1 MVTSSAVPRRSA
13 LFHTAAIFGFSLGQ
27 YVVAFAASALI
38 SRSLGPHLRGVYYLP
53 VLVAA
58 TVTVVGK
65 MGIDQANVY
74 LHATR
79 GVALARLSAQN
90 GLVAL
95 IAGVVGCVFT
105 LSLPWILPAVFGD
118 TPVVFLF
125 LAGLTIP
132 FAIHSQFCA
141 GLLSLAGRPTAPFRA
156 GLIGSVCQVSLLI
169 ALILSEAVSVTAIL
183 LVAVITGVVSWGVIA
198 HAVGEFT
205 DSWIG
210 WDPTLIW
217 SSLRSSLV
225 LHAGMLLL
233 FLHLRLDMF
242 MVEAW
247 MGPEA
252 LGHYSLSV
260 ILSETLML
268 ATDAVALA
276 ILPGQVANTLAEA
289 GARALRAA
297 RANLVIGASVATAW
311 AIVGGTV
318 VRVIFGAEYMPAVLP
333 MLVLL
338 PGMVLLGMQRVAG
351 APVLRAGRPGIM
363 LSIYLASLTC
373 NLVLNTLWI
382 PRWGLVGAS
391 AASTVSYTIST
402 VLFLA
407 WVARLAGAPLL
418 PSLVPSRNDVAA
430 LWAATSA
437 WRGRNNQ
444 VGFPDV
450 NEPPP
455 P

>member
-1 MVTSSAVPRRSA
+1 MTSSALPHRSA
-13 LFHTAAIFGFSLGQ
+13 LFHTAAIFGLSVGQ

-53 VLVAA
+53 VLAAA

-79 GVALARLSAQN
+79 GVPLNRLSAQN
-90 GLVAL
+90 GFVAL
-95 IAGVVGCVFT
+95 VMGVVGCSVT
-105 LSLPWILPAVFGD
+105 VSLPWILPNVFGD

-132 FAIHSQFCA
+132 LAIHSQFCA
-141 GLLSLAGRPTAPFRA
+141 GLLSLAGKPTSPFRA
-156 GLIGSVCQVSLLI
+156 GLVGSVCQVTLLI

-183 LVAVITGVVSWGVIA
+183 FVAVITGLVSWGVIA
-198 HAVGEFT
+198 HAVREFT
-205 DSWIG
+205 DSWLR
-210 WDPTLIW
+210 WDPVLIW

-260 ILSETLML
+260 ILGETLML

-289 GARALRAA
+289 GMRALRAA

-318 VRVIFGAEYMPAVLP
+318 VRLVFGAEYLPAVLP

-363 LSIYLASLTC
+363 LAIYLASLTC
-373 NLVLNTLWI
+373 NLVLNTFWI

-391 AASTVSYTIST
+391 AASTLSYTIST

-407 WVARLAGAPLL
+407 WVARLAGTPLF
-418 PSLVPSRNDVAA
+418 PSLVPSRSDVAA

-437 WRGRNNQ
+437 WRARNRI
-444 VGFPDV
+444 VFSDV
-450 NEPPP
+450 NQPPP